1 MGGIKKMNT
10 EQNETFL
17 MLQSDT
23 AEKVINEQP
32 DEDVLFDLAELFK
45 IFGDSNRIRILYALS
60 GTELCVSD
68 LARLLSLSTS
78 AVSHQLRILKA
89 SKLVR
94 CRREGKIIFYM
105 LDDEHVRDI
114 INLGLEHVIE

>member
-1 MGGIKKMNT
+1 MNKIYGQ
-10 EQNETFL
+10 ENEYL
-17 MLQSDT
+17 ALQED
-23 AEKVINEQP
+23 AAKEMRDKEL

-68 LARLLSLSTS
+68 IAQVLNLSAS
-78 AVSHQLRILKA
+78 AVSHQLRILKS

-105 LDDEHVRDI
+105 LDDEHVSDI

>member
-1 MGGIKKMNT
+1 MLMKKDDDLIEEYLAVENDKAK
-10 EQNETFL
+10 Q
-17 MLQSDT
+17 
-23 AEKVINEQP
+23 VINGQP

-45 IFGDSNRIRILYALS
+45 MFGDSTRIRILYALS
-60 GTELCVSD
+60 DTELCVSD
-68 LARLLSLSTS
+68 IARILGLSPS

-105 LDDEHVRDI
+105 LDDNHVRDI
-114 INLGLEHVIE
+114 INMGIEHIIE

>member
-1 MGGIKKMNT
+1 MEKEYLIIENDEAKKV
-10 EQNETFL
+10 EEC
-17 MLQSDT
+17 
-23 AEKVINEQP
+23 QP

-68 LARLLSLSTS
+68 IARILGLSSS

-89 SKLVR
+89 SKLVK
-94 CRREGKIIFYM
+94 CRRDGKIIFYM
-105 LDDEHVRDI
+105 LDDDHVKEI

>member
-1 MGGIKKMNT
+1 MTDKYENC
-10 EQNETFL
+10 EEFL
-17 MLQSDT
+17 MLETDD
-23 AEKVINEQP
+23 AKKVMSEQP

-60 GTELCVSD
+60 GVELCVSD
-68 LARLLSLSTS
+68 LARILSLSTS

-105 LDDEHVRDI
+105 LDDDHVRDI

>member
-1 MGGIKKMNT
+1 MDKTYGQ
-10 EQNETFL
+10 ENEYL
-17 MLQSDT
+17 ALHEDAAKEMRDKEL
-23 AEKVINEQP
+23 

-68 LARLLSLSTS
+68 IAQVLNLSAS
-78 AVSHQLRILKA
+78 AVSHQLRILKS

-105 LDDEHVRDI
+105 LDDEHVSDI

>member
-1 MGGIKKMNT
+1 MINHSDD
-10 EQNETFL
+10 FL
-17 MLQSDT
+17 MLQSED
-23 AEKVINEQP
+23 AKRVMSEQLQ
-32 DEDVLFDLAELFK
+32 EDVLFDLAELFK

-68 LARLLSLSTS
+68 LAGILSLSVS

-89 SKLVR
+89 SKLVK
-94 CRREGKIIFYM
+94 CRRDGKIIFYM

>member
-1 MGGIKKMNT
+1 MDKEYLIIEK
-10 EQNETFL
+10 EA
-17 MLQSDT
+17 
-23 AEKVINEQP
+23 AERLAKGQP

-68 LARLLSLSTS
+68 MAKMLGLSTS
-78 AVSHQLRILKA
+78 AVSHQLRILKS

>member
-1 MGGIKKMNT
+1 MDKEYLIIEKEDAARLT
-10 EQNETFL
+10 EG
-17 MLQSDT
+17 
-23 AEKVINEQP
+23 QP

-68 LARLLSLSTS
+68 IAKMLGLSAS
-78 AVSHQLRILKA
+78 AVSHQLRILKS

-114 INLGLEHVIE
+114 INLGLEHIIE

>member
-1 MGGIKKMNT
+1 MDKTYET
-10 EQNETFL
+10 EKEYL
-17 MLQSDT
+17 ALHEDT
-23 AEKVINEQP
+23 AKQMKDKEL

-60 GTELCVSD
+60 GTEMCVSD
-68 LARLLSLSTS
+68 IAQVLGLSAS
-78 AVSHQLRILKA
+78 AVSHQLRILKS

-94 CRREGKIIFYM
+94 CRREGKSIFYM
-105 LDDEHVRDI
+105 LDDEHVSDI

>member
-1 MGGIKKMNT
+1 MDRNYLIIEKEDAQK
-10 EQNETFL
+10 L
-17 MLQSDT
+17 
-23 AEKVINEQP
+23 AECQP

-68 LARLLSLSTS
+68 IAKMLGLSAS
-78 AVSHQLRILKA
+78 AVSHQLRILKS
-89 SKLVR
+89 SKLVK

>member
-1 MGGIKKMNT
+1 MHKC
-10 EQNETFL
+10 EHYNEYL
-17 MLQSDT
+17 ILENDK
-23 AEKVINEQP
+23 AEKVLNEQP

-60 GTELCVSD
+60 GVELCVSD
-68 LARLLSLSTS
+68 LARILSLSTS

-94 CRREGKIIFYM
+94 CRREGKIIFYK
-105 LDDEHVRDI
+105 LDDDHVRDI

>member
-1 MGGIKKMNT
+1 MNT

-68 LARLLSLSTS
+68 LAKLLSLSAS

-89 SKLVR
+89 SKLVI

-105 LDDEHVRDI
+105 LSDEHVRDI

>member
-1 MGGIKKMNT
+1 MEKEYLIIEK
-10 EQNETFL
+10 EDAARL
-17 MLQSDT
+17 
-23 AEKVINEQP
+23 AEGQP

-68 LARLLSLSTS
+68 IAKMLGLSAS
-78 AVSHQLRILKA
+78 AVSHQLRILKT

-114 INLGLEHVIE
+114 INLGLEHIIE

>member
-1 MGGIKKMNT
+1 MDKEYLIIEK
-10 EQNETFL
+10 EA
-17 MLQSDT
+17 
-23 AEKVINEQP
+23 AERLAEIQP

-68 LARLLSLSTS
+68 IAKMLGLSAS

>member
-1 MGGIKKMNT
+1 MNRFND
-10 EQNETFL
+10 EINDDFL
-17 MLQSDT
+17 KLEIHT
-23 AEKVINEQP
+23 AERVINEQP

-60 GTELCVSD
+60 DVELCVSD
-68 LARLLSLSTS
+68 LARILSLSTS
-78 AVSHQLRILKA
+78 AVSHQLRILKS
-89 SKLVR
+89 SKLVK

-114 INLGLEHVIE
+114 INLGLEHIIE

>member
-1 MGGIKKMNT
+1 MDKEYLIIEK
-10 EQNETFL
+10 EA
-17 MLQSDT
+17 
-23 AEKVINEQP
+23 AERLAEGQP

-68 LARLLSLSTS
+68 IAKMLSLSAS

>member
-1 MGGIKKMNT
+1 MINHGAD
-10 EQNETFL
+10 FL
-17 MLQSDT
+17 MLQGED
-23 AEKVINEQP
+23 AKRVISEQLQ
-32 DEDVLFDLAELFK
+32 EDVLFDLAELFK

-60 GTELCVSD
+60 GAELCVSD
-68 LARLLSLSTS
+68 LASILSLSVS

-89 SKLVR
+89 SKLVK
-94 CRREGKIIFYM
+94 CRRDGKIIFYM

>member
-1 MGGIKKMNT
+1 
-10 EQNETFL
+10 
-17 MLQSDT
+17 
-23 AEKVINEQP
+23 
-32 DEDVLFDLAELFK
+32 VLFDLAELFK

-68 LARLLSLSTS
+68 IAGILGLSAS

-89 SKLVR
+89 SRLVK

-105 LDDEHVRDI
+105 LDDDHVKDI
-114 INLGLEHVIE
+114 INMGIEHVIE

>member
-1 MGGIKKMNT
+1 MHKC
-10 EQNETFL
+10 EHCNEYL
-17 MLQSDT
+17 ILENDK
-23 AEKVINEQP
+23 AEKVLNEQP
-32 DEDVLFDLAELFK
+32 DDDVLFDLAELFK

-60 GTELCVSD
+60 GVELCVSD
-68 LARLLSLSTS
+68 LARILSLSTS

-105 LDDEHVRDI
+105 LDDDHVRDI

>member
-1 MGGIKKMNT
+1 MCKEYLAVEK
-10 EQNETFL
+10 ETAKRVE
-17 MLQSDT
+17 DC
-23 AEKVINEQP
+23 QP

-68 LARLLSLSTS
+68 IAEILGLSAS

-89 SKLVR
+89 SRLVK

-105 LDDEHVRDI
+105 LDDDHVKDI
-114 INLGLEHVIE
+114 INMGIEHVIE

>member
-1 MGGIKKMNT
+1 MNT
-10 EQNETFL
+10 EQNESFL
-17 MLQSDT
+17 MLQSEA

-68 LARLLSLSTS
+68 LARILTLSTS

-89 SKLVR
+89 SKLVK

>member
-1 MGGIKKMNT
+1 MDNYAFFAPHYDSLMREVNY
-10 EQNETFL
+10 NERA
-17 MLQSDT
+17 DY
-23 AEKVINEQP
+23 
-32 DEDVLFDLAELFK
+32 LAELFK

>member
-1 MGGIKKMNT
+1 MPNKNT
-10 EQNETFL
+10 DE
-17 MLQSDT
+17 
-23 AEKVINEQP
+23 INEDFLALENHRAEQVKSEQL

-60 GTELCVSD
+60 DVELCVSD
-68 LARLLSLSTS
+68 IARILGLSPS
-78 AVSHQLRILKA
+78 AVSHQLRILKS
-89 SKLVR
+89 SKLVK

-114 INLGLEHVIE
+114 INMGLEHVIE

>member
-1 MGGIKKMNT
+1 MDKEYLIIEKEDAKR
-10 EQNETFL
+10 L
-17 MLQSDT
+17 
-23 AEKVINEQP
+23 AEGQP
-32 DEDVLFDLAELFK
+32 DEEVLFDLAELFK

-68 LARLLSLSTS
+68 IAKMLGMSAS

>member
-1 MGGIKKMNT
+1 MDGICKCEKEYIAVTEEVAGRMKDNT
-10 EQNETFL
+10 
-17 MLQSDT
+17 
-23 AEKVINEQP
+23 P

-68 LARLLSLSTS
+68 IAQMLSLSVS

-105 LDDEHVRDI
+105 LDDEHVKDI
-114 INLGLEHVIE
+114 IEMGLEHVIE